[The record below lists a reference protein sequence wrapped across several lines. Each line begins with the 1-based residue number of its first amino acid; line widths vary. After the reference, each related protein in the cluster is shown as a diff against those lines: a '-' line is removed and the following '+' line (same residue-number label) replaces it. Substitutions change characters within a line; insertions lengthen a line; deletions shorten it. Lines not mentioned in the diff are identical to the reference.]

1 MDTLLKADHEERT
14 DRYDLQ
20 ALYETS
26 RLLSASLDLHFVL
39 GNLLLTAMSK
49 MLVTRGVVL
58 IFDPVEDGY
67 RVAGVKGV
75 RSLSEGDVI
84 SLALEGADAVTELR
98 VHGIEFVM
106 PIVSGHRRLGFLGL
120 GSKATRQPFSDR
132 EIAFLDSMVQ
142 MSGSAVHNALM
153 VGELE
158 QANRDLDTKVQQLNT
173 LFDLSQE
180 FNATIDRRHLVK
192 LFSFALMGQM
202 FVAKYALLL
211 KRSGTG
217 DADLSFEVAASKGI
231 DEAALTHE
239 RRERLCR
246 MPSLQIFDDSEQ
258 WADFAALGL
267 HLALPIKHQNETC
280 AVLCLGPK
288 MTGKVFGTDDIE
300 LLYALGN
307 LAFTSIQNTYLVDEQ
322 IERQRLQE
330 EMKLAK
336 HIQERLLPQEL
347 PRLKGVDLAATAIP
361 SREVGGDYYDVIKL
375 EGPRVLTA
383 IADVTGKGAPAAM
396 LMANLQ
402 SCLHVMSPM
411 PMSLEEA
418 IGHINRVICKNTD
431 FDKFI
436 TFFTGIYHMEDRT
449 FTYVNAGHNPP
460 MLVRADGSIELLEK
474 GGLLLGVM
482 SGMPYESG
490 TVTLEPGDSVVMFTD
505 GVTEAMGIAEEEFG
519 EERLEPVLVAHRAT
533 DAREILKAIK
543 EAVAEFVGEQ
553 AQLSDDFTVLIL
565 KVEP

>member
-84 SLALEGADAVTELR
+84 PLALEGADAVTELS

-106 PIVSGHRRLGFLGL
+106 PIVSGHRRLGFLAL

-202 FVAKYALLL
+202 FVAKYTLLL

-231 DEAALTHE
+231 DEAALSHE

-258 WADFAALGL
+258 WADFSALGL

-288 MTGKVFGTDDIE
+288 MTGKGFGTDDIE

-330 EMKLAK
+330 EMKLAQ

-431 FDKFI
+431 YDKFI
-436 TFFTGIYHMEDRT
+436 TFFTGIYHMEERT

-533 DAREILKAIK
+533 SASEILKAIK